1 MTTWPT
7 RRHTP
12 PGPASHDEARGRRD
26 LSPVSGICR
35 VAALTGLLLVALTL
49 SGCND
54 PERVPHTTSLETT
67 VADPDAVLN
76 ELAVRATKAT
86 RPLTAGLK
94 VTSRGVTGAVG
105 SLRDTDA
112 RSRPRQWEYA
122 QRLFLTE
129 ADSRPTAADP
139 PEKLRADGWS
149 IRTDTDTSTDLELT
163 AQLEGAVVFIGGG
176 STQGAM
182 VVNGTTACVNADG
195 RSTPPPRWLKR
206 DFVWR

>member
-1 MTTWPT
+1 
-7 RRHTP
+7 
-12 PGPASHDEARGRRD
+12 
-26 LSPVSGICR
+26 

-54 PERVPHTTSLETT
+54 PKPVPHTTSLETT

-76 ELAVRATKAT
+76 ELAVQLRKRLDA
-86 RPLTAGLK
+86 LTAGLK
-94 VTSRGVTGAVG
+94 VTSRGVTGNSSGACG
-105 SLRDTDA
+105 TPTHDRW
-112 RSRPRQWEYA
+112 PRQWEYA
-122 QRLFLTE
+122 QRLFLTQ
-129 ADSRPTAADP
+129 ADSRPTARQVA
-139 PEKLRADGWS
+139 EKLRADGWS

-195 RSTPPPRWLKR
+195 TVDHRP
-206 DFVWR
+206 VG

>member
-12 PGPASHDEARGRRD
+12 SRAVGRDGAHTRRD
-26 LSPVSGICR
+26 HSSVAGSRR
-35 VAALTGLLLVALTL
+35 VTTLAGLLLLALTM

-54 PERVPHTTSLETT
+54 STPAPPTTSPETT

-76 ELAVRATKAT
+76 GLATQLRKRLDA
-86 RPLTAGLK
+86 LTAGLK
-94 VTSRGVTGAVG
+94 TTSRGVTGNSSGACG
-105 SLRDTDA
+105 TPTHDRW
-112 RSRPRQWEYA
+112 PRQWEYA

-129 ADSRPTAADP
+129 ADSRPTARRLAD
-139 PEKLRADGWS
+139 KLRADGWS

-195 RSTPPPRWLKR
+195 TVDHRP
-206 DFVWR
+206 VG

>member
-1 MTTWPT
+1 MTTRLT

-12 PGPASHDEARGRRD
+12 SRSARHKGARVRGD
-26 LSPVSGICR
+26 RSPVSGARR
-35 VAALTGLLLVALTL
+35 VAILAGLLLLALAM

-54 PERVPHTTSLETT
+54 PKPAPPTTSPETT

-76 ELAVRATKAT
+76 ELAAQLRKRLDA
-86 RPLTAGLK
+86 LTAGLK
-94 VTSRGVTGAVG
+94 TTSRGVTGNSSGACG
-105 SLRDTDA
+105 TPTHDRW
-112 RSRPRQWEYA
+112 PRQWEYA
-122 QRLFLTE
+122 QRLFLTQ
-129 ADSRPTAADP
+129 ADSRPTARQLAD
-139 PEKLRADGWS
+139 KLRAEGWS

-195 RSTPPPRWLKR
+195 TVDHRP
-206 DFVWR
+206 VG